1 MHAKLPKKNIHAL
14 ARKNSFKGNV
24 NKKKCGSKPTH
35 AQHNFSNCPSLRSL
49 SRKNREG
56 WVWGRFER
64 EGTLLYPVSLPCIF
78 PAFLLNYLNAL
89 NRSEYLMF
97 Q

>member
-1 MHAKLPKKNIHAL
+1 MHLPEKIHL
-14 ARKNSFKGNV
+14 RETLT
-24 NKKKCGSKPTH
+24 KKKCASKPPH
-35 AQHNFSNCPSLRSL
+35 APHNFSNCPSLRSL
-49 SRKNREG
+49 SRKNSER

-78 PAFLLNYLNAL
+78 PAFLLYYLNAL
-89 NRSEYLMF
+89 NSSEYLMF